1 MLDYVK
7 LLYSLQGK
15 AFKCAFSELSGF
27 LQLIQLGGL
36 SPTYSFSTFLGPLVH
51 QNLQSLYIHR
61 RIDSSS
67 MNQKRISGWSWYL
80 HTQHIF
86 LHLCSEVT
94 GDLYC

>member
-7 LLYSLQGK
+7 LLYSLQGN
-15 AFKCAFSELSGF
+15 AFKCAFAELSEF
-27 LQLIQLGGL
+27 LHLVQLGEP
-36 SPTYSFSTFLGPLVH
+36 SQTYSFLTFLGPLVH

-80 HTQHIF
+80 HTQYIF
-86 LHLCSEVT
+86 LNLCSEVM

>member
-7 LLYSLQGK
+7 QLYSLQGNVFK
-15 AFKCAFSELSGF
+15 GAFAEFSEF
-27 LQLIQLGGL
+27 LKLIRLGET
-36 SPTYSFSTFLGPLVH
+36 SPTYSFLTFSGHLAH
-51 QNLQSLYIHR
+51 QNLQSLYIRR

-80 HTQHIF
+80 HTQYIF
-86 LHLCSEVT
+86 LNLCSEVM